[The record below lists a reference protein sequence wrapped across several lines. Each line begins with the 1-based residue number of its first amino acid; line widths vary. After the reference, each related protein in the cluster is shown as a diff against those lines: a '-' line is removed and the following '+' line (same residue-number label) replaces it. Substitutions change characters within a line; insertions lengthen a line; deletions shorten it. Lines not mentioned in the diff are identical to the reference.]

1 MTASQAIPQGYP
13 VSQESA
19 AHLLLF
25 GKARFI
31 PEIRPTSK
39 PAGFLCIYGLQIL
52 CLTEGS

>member
-13 VSQESA
+13 ISQKSA

-39 PAGFLCIYGLQIL
+39 PNGVPVYLWA
-52 CLTEGS
+52 